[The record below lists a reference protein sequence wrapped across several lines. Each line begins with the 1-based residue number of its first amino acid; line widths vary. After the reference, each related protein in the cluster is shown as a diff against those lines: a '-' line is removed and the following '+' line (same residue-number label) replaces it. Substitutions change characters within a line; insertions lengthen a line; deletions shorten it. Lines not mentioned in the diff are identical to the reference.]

1 MSTPFCGG
9 KSSDTISFIDDN
21 SSILSSGAPKDAND
35 YEKYSLKN
43 TNFYDGTDLKATIGS
58 YPINNYTSGK
68 NYAEGKIYKVSV
80 YKKALNKNQI
90 LHNYLQGA
98 EDFDTTN
105 NAAINV
111 STSASSSSGGY

>member
-1 MSTPFCGG
+1 MSWPITQGQWEVTKIIHIDEEKEVVYF
-9 KSSDTISFIDDN
+9 KSN
-21 SSILSSGAPKDAND
+21 KESIFESRF
-35 YEKYSLKN
+35 YSIR
-43 TNFYDGTDLKATIGS
+43 YDGTDLKATIGS